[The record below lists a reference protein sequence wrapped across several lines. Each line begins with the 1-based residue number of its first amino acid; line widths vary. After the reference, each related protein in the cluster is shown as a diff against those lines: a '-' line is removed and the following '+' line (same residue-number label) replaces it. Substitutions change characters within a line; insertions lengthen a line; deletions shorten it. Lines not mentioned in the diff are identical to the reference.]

1 VPPSLSHRR
10 LFTHILPPSF
20 LPTQANIK
28 RDSQGYADE
37 FNLQLRHYNALLD
50 LFQLSPS
57 QDSKQLADLV
67 YFLAQ
72 VSSCYPDKTANLP
85 TEIISL
91 LDTHALILDPSLRIS
106 LVKALILLRNKN
118 RLQAIDLLPHLFQ
131 LFKVPDKI
139 LRELV
144 FRHIISDIKGANKKA
159 KNERFNRSIQN
170 FMYNVIDDEHEGTA
184 KRGLSVLIEM
194 WRRGIWRDTRT
205 ANVIASATY
214 NKSCR
219 IMLGAVKFFL
229 GQDAEEDND
238 SDDEGDD
245 GGRNKDGDDNNT
257 RDKTTVT
264 GPSKEDVYAAY
275 HKGTNSSKKKKQK
288 KIARVLQSVKKAG
301 RRQGGTSTE
310 GFAALQLLNDPQG
323 FAEKL
328 FSRLQ
333 KGGERFETRLLLMS
347 LVSRSIGVHKLL
359 VLNFYPF
366 LQRYISPSQQEVTSV
381 LACLVQACHDLI
393 PPDTLAPVL
402 RQLVDQ
408 FVHDRARPEVMTI
421 GLKTVREICT
431 RTPLVMNPEL
441 LQDLTEYKKFRNKE
455 VSSAARGLIGLFRE
469 LAPGMLLKKDR
480 GRGAD
485 KNAAIPQYGA
495 QNVMDRVE
503 GAEMLQQAIAAGKI
517 DSDGELILSDDDDDD
532 DDDGGLGEEDIE
544 EEGSD
549 DGDGEDVDGS
559 DLEFE
564 SDDDGEEEEEEDDKD
579 ADIDNEEVIGIKLEE
594 QGEPKE
600 AAKPDSIASLK
611 RKLAAVKANE
621 EAAAEAAIPMEWGR
635 MLTSEDFE
643 RIRELKHKKLVD
655 EAMAKHGLKSAS
667 KRARALEVAEEEAEE
682 MMVFREKLGTAS
694 QRKVQPSALVGKH
707 KYRKDKEE
715 RMVSVL
721 EGREGREFG
730 AKSSLKK
737 SKTGGLSN
745 REKEKR
751 KNLPLAARSGQVKK
765 RLAIRKNKSNK
776 NFKGHVRG

>member
-1 VPPSLSHRR
+1 
-10 LFTHILPPSF
+10 
-20 LPTQANIK
+20 
-28 RDSQGYADE
+28 
-37 FNLQLRHYNALLD
+37 
-50 LFQLSPS
+50 
-57 QDSKQLADLV
+57 
-67 YFLAQ
+67 
-72 VSSCYPDKTANLP
+72 
-85 TEIISL
+85 
-91 LDTHALILDPSLRIS
+91 
-106 LVKALILLRNKN
+106 
-118 RLQAIDLLPHLFQ
+118 
-131 LFKVPDKI
+131 
-139 LRELV
+139 V
-144 FRHIISDIKGANKKA
+144 FRHIIADIKGANKKA

-214 NKSCR
+214 NKSSR

-238 SDDEGDD
+238 SDDEDD
-245 GGRNKDGDDNNT
+245 DRGRNKDGDDNNT

-495 QNVMDRVE
+495 QNVVDRVE

-517 DSDGELILSDDDDDD
+517 DSDGELIFSDDDEK
-532 DDDGGLGEEDIE
+532 DGGLGEEDIE

-549 DGDGEDVDGS
+549 DDEEDGGLGEEDIEEEGSDDEDGEDVDCS

-564 SDDDGEEEEEEDDKD
+564 SDDDEEEDEED
-579 ADIDNEEVIGIKLEE
+579 ADIDNEEAIGIELEE
-594 QGEPKE
+594 QEEPKE

-621 EAAAEAAIPMEWGR
+621 DAAAEALIPMEWGR
-635 MLTSEDFE
+635 ILTSEDFE

>member
-1 VPPSLSHRR
+1 M
-10 LFTHILPPSF
+10 
-20 LPTQANIK
+20 
-28 RDSQGYADE
+28 
-37 FNLQLRHYNALLD
+37 
-50 LFQLSPS
+50 
-57 QDSKQLADLV
+57 
-67 YFLAQ
+67 
-72 VSSCYPDKTANLP
+72 
-85 TEIISL
+85 
-91 LDTHALILDPSLRIS
+91 
-106 LVKALILLRNKN
+106 
-118 RLQAIDLLPHLFQ
+118 
-131 LFKVPDKI
+131 
-139 LRELV
+139 